1 MVLSA
6 ASDAIP
12 WPRRK
17 LRVAVAAQTNAQADE
32 ICQRLVGRA
41 KPVPCFRF
49 YSSGGGPA
57 EDARIGSIV
66 KAQEI
71 PEGPCVVVATTA
83 KWEFSVPS
91 PFDVVFVDE
100 AWQMPWGRFLG
111 LGNVASRFV
120 LIGDPGQIPPVVP
133 VDASRWET
141 APRPPHHAAPNLV
154 LADPALKPMLLELPV
169 SRRLPHD
176 SAELVN
182 SFYDFRFGAYAAAGE
197 RRVEL
202 SGKGK
207 DGLDSALDHLSAA
220 SISGVTLACLDGNPP
235 LEVDDEIA
243 QLVIETSRRLLAR
256 KAVVIEEDQKV
267 QRALTAQDIGI
278 VASHRVMLAR
288 IDEFLPAA
296 LRKHIRVDTAERWQG
311 LERAVMIAVHPLS
324 GVSEPSAF
332 DLATGPAK
340 ARACAGGGSPRPSRS
355 TGSPWRPRATPAT
368 PRPARSARCRS
379 TRCWRQC
386 SPSGGCRVGRASS
399 AVRRSRAIWWCRTPG
414 RPTAGR
420 G

>member
-1 MVLSA
+1 M
-6 ASDAIP
+6 
-12 WPRRK
+12 
-17 LRVAVAAQTNAQADE
+17 
-32 ICQRLVGRA
+32 
-41 KPVPCFRF
+41 PCFRF

-57 EDARIGSIV
+57 EDARISSIV

-141 APRPPHHAAPNLV
+141 APRPPHHAAPSLV
-154 LADPALKPMLLELPV
+154 LADPALKPVLLELPV

-202 SGKGK
+202 SGKSK
-207 DGLDSALDHLSAA
+207 DGLDSALDQLSAA
-220 SISGVTLACLDGNPP
+220 SISGVTLACPGGNPP

-332 DLATGPAK
+332 DLATGRLCVMAS
-340 ARACAGGGSPRPSRS
+340 RHRCGLVVVSRDHIGGVLEEH
-355 TGSPWRPRATPAT
+355 T
-368 PRPARSARCRS
+368 
-379 TRCWRQC
+379 
-386 SPSGGCRVGRASS
+386 
-399 AVRRSRAIWWCRTPG
+399 
-414 RPTAGR
+414 PTADQPLGQPDVTGR
-420 G
+420 GHSQHLAFWGALRERGSVREQS